1 MSEETAREIAER
13 EMGHPDE
20 KRKTPERRSYRSGSG
35 RRGDNSSKKRPLG
48 SKGSKNPQK
57 PAGSAESVDPRRLN
71 RG

>member
-13 EMGHPDE
+13 EIGRPDENE

-35 RRGDNSSKKRPLG
+35 RRGDKSSKNRNG
-48 SKGSKNPQK
+48 SQK
-57 PAGSAESVDPRRLN
+57 PAGSTDSVDQRKFN